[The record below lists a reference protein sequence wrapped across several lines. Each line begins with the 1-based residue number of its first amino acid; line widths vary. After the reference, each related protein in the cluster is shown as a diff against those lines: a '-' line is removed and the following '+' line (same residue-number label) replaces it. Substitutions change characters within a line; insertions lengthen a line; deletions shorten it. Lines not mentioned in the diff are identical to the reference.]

1 MLYFLK
7 RTGLFFF
14 FLLMQTS
21 TQRVFKFHHPK
32 HMHLEKFTLR
42 SGLVGSVI
50 SGCYRDLGAKIP
62 VLLKQL
68 WILEK
73 SFNLSVQFPLP
84 QIEGAEGDDT

>member
-1 MLYFLK
+1 
-7 RTGLFFF
+7 
-14 FLLMQTS
+14 MQPS

-32 HMHLEKFTLR
+32 CMHLEKFTLH

-50 SGCYRDLGAKIP
+50 SGCYRFGSQIP
-62 VLLKQL
+62 VLIKQL

-73 SFNLSVQFPLP
+73 SFNLFFVQFPLP